1 MRGESWQNVNGN
13 RKGQALM
20 TIPAPFARFEGEVR
34 PEWIDF
40 NGHLNLAYNVVLFD
54 GATDL
59 LFDEIDLG
67 RAYRV
72 RTNLGTFVAE
82 THTRY
87 EREVLVH
94 ERVSVATQIV
104 AVDDKRLHL
113 AHEMF
118 RCADGRRAA
127 TQELMFLHVDLGAR
141 RVCPFP
147 PELKARVDAA
157 AAAHAVLPRP
167 DWLGRR
173 VAMPATSEPAGRPRR

>member
-40 NGHLNLAYNVVLFD
+40 NGHLNLAYYVVLFD
-54 GATDL
+54 GAT
-59 LFDEIDLG
+59 
-67 RAYRV
+67 
-72 RTNLGTFVAE
+72 
-82 THTRY
+82 
-87 EREVLVH
+87 EVLVH

-141 RVCPFP
+141 RVCPFS